1 MAAFR
6 GQSLS
11 HNLPAMKSVYAD
23 MTVIEMMCVAAEKA
37 VDCKLGSFK
46 FEELRTKT
54 DQQLIRIIDS
64 DLDLGIRA
72 ARQALS
78 SADRWTVSAEQSRS
92 RTERGRDEVSR
103 LLPLMY
109 EVAGDELDRWEA
121 RLVQLGG
128 LLKSLEAIC
137 VI

>member
-1 MAAFR
+1 MLIMR
-6 GQSLS
+6 
-11 HNLPAMKSVYAD
+11 
-23 MTVIEMMCVAAEKA
+23 VIEIVCVAAEKA
-37 VDCKLGSFK
+37 QRCMLGFSK

-72 ARQALS
+72 ARQALN

-92 RTERGRDEVSR
+92 RAERGRDEVSR

-121 RLVQLGG
+121 KLVQLGD
-128 LLKSLEAIC
+128 LLKALTAIPSR
-137 VI
+137 